1 MFLFFQ
7 HTLKI
12 KTKQNTGPPVAYA
25 GFKHL
30 TRLPYPPDLHFP
42 IDRTAGKSYHTQLK
56 GVFVVVV
63 VV

>member
-30 TRLPYPPDLHFP
+30 TRLPYPLTSTSP
-42 IDRTAGKSYHTQLK
+42 IDRRAGKSYRTQLK

-63 VV
+63 